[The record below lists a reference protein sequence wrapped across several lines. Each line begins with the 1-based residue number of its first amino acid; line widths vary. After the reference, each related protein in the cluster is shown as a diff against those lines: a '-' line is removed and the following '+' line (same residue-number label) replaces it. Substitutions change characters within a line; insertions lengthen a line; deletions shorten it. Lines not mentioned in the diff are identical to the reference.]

1 MGKSRAK
8 LCYGFSLVEVL
19 VASAILGVLVIL
31 LSSATGSL
39 LNTLRNAHSKIDQ
52 YSAARACFEQILST
66 LSQATLNTYWDYD
79 NPANPNNYV
88 RKSDLHLLIAPSTMG
103 HAVFFQAPLSRNG
116 NTTSSGLLNAV
127 GFWVDFGSD
136 SQWKPGHVPEQFR
149 FRLMQGIQPA
159 DSLQVFT
166 TTDGSWTNAVKTIPD
181 VGFPIASN
189 VLALIL
195 WPRLPVVQDS
205 AGDDLS
211 GDFAYDSRQGSAI
224 QKAQLP
230 PSVQVT
236 MIVTDEASASRLA
249 SGSAAPAAITS
260 AFTNRFQDVTRF
272 ESDLEAVRAALTAA
286 KVNHQVLSSS
296 VTLREAKWS
305 QTP

>member
-8 LCYGFSLVEVL
+8 RCYGFSLVEVL

-52 YSAARACFEQILST
+52 YSAARAGFEQILST

-195 WPRLPVVQDS
+195 WPRLPVVQDPE
-205 AGDDLS
+205 GNDLS
-211 GDFAYDSRQGSAI
+211 ANFAYNSRQGSAI

-236 MIVTDEASASRLA
+236 MIVMDEASASRLA
-249 SGSAAPAAITS
+249 SGSAAPTAITS

-286 KVNHQVLSSS
+286 KVNHLVLSSS